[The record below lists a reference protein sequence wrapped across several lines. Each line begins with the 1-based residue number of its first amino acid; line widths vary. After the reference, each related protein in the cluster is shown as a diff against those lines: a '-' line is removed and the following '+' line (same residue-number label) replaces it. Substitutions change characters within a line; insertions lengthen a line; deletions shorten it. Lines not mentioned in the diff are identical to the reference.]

1 MNTFQ
6 EITFSDFLSLYGIYL
21 SFKNLELNLTQT
33 DKQELMQELD
43 EKTAR
48 VLNRIEQHLEKQDA
62 VLQKLQERVFNDDT

>member
-1 MNTFQ
+1 MFQ
-6 EITFSDFLSLYGIYL
+6 EITFSDFLNLYGIYL
-21 SFKNLELNLTQT
+21 NFKNLELNLTQT
-33 DKQELMQELD
+33 DKQELLQELD

>member
-1 MNTFQ
+1 MNALQ

-21 SFKNLELNLTQT
+21 SFKNLELNLTQS

-43 EKTAR
+43 AKTTQ

-62 VLQKLQERVFNDDT
+62 VLQKLQERVFNDNT